1 MFRNL
6 IRCTALAGVVTLGA
20 CELEVLNPNQP
31 ETDRVLATPAD
42 VESLLG
48 TQYLR
53 WHIGVYGNTLS
64 NIRGMADVMSF
75 ENFSSL
81 ANNGMSA
88 TIGIPRPS
96 LNNSIGNGFATE
108 HRRLYYIPSEAA
120 RTASLIIARING
132 GLTVGSPERDA
143 RAKAFAH
150 FVRGIALG
158 YVALFY
164 DSLAVITPEMSAE
177 DPGELVD
184 YQTGMAAAIQALTD
198 AIAEVGNAG
207 SAMPLPA
214 AWLPS
219 STSMTSA
226 EFTKLIRSYRARLR
240 ANVARTPAERAAV
253 DWDAV
258 IADAQNGIT
267 ADHDNV
273 MNTVT
278 GPFDTWRRQRNVFT
292 TWHQMTP
299 MVIGMGDVSGG
310 YANWITQPLDGRTS
324 FTIVTPDLRFPQGAD
339 RAAQVADFGLPC
351 TGDTCPRYFR
361 SRAPADDPLNGASWG
376 WSPYDNVRFHPWH
389 QSGTGGTGSGG
400 NGPLLFFGLAEL
412 NLLEA
417 EGHLRKGNF
426 SAAAALI
433 NKTRVP
439 NGLPA
444 LTAMDNTS
452 PVPGGANC
460 VPKKPTG
467 TTLACGNMLEAL
479 KWEKRIETHFSHFS
493 GWFLDHRGW
502 GDLPEGTGY
511 HWAPPYEDLQAR
523 GRTAATIY
531 STGGF
536 GLGNSGTAGPSTY
549 GW

>member
-1 MFRNL
+1 MLRHFV
-6 IRCTALAGVVTLGA
+6 RCGALAGVIALGA
-20 CELEVLNPNQP
+20 CDLEVINPNQP

-53 WHIGVYGNTLS
+53 WHIGVYGNSLS
-64 NIRGMADVMSF
+64 NVRGMADVLSF

-81 ANNGMSA
+81 ANNGMGAVIS
-88 TIGIPRPS
+88 IPRGS
-96 LNNSIGNGFATE
+96 LDNSIGNGFATE

-120 RTASLIIARING
+120 RTASLIIARINN
-132 GLTVGSPERDA
+132 GLTVGSPAQDA
-143 RAKAFAH
+143 RAKAFGH
-150 FVRGIALG
+150 FVRGIGLG
-158 YVALFY
+158 YVALMY

-184 YQTGMAAAIQALTD
+184 YQTAMTAALQALDD
-198 AIAEVGNAG
+198 AIAEANTGA
-207 SAMPLPA
+207 AAFPLPA

-219 STSMTSA
+219 STVMTST
-226 EFTKLIRSYRARLR
+226 EFIKLIRSYKARLR

-253 DWDAV
+253 NWDAV

-267 ADHDNV
+267 ANHDNT

-278 GPFDTWRRQRNVFT
+278 GPFDSWRRQRNVFT

-299 MVIGMGDVSGG
+299 FVIGMGDVSGG
-310 YANWITQPLDGRTS
+310 YASWIATPLGDRGS
-324 FTIVTPDLRFPQGAD
+324 FTIITPDLRFPQGAD

-351 TGDTCPRYFR
+351 PGDTCKRYFR
-361 SRAPADDPLNGASWG
+361 NRAPANDALNGAAWG
-376 WSPYDNVRFHPWH
+376 WSPYDNVRFHSWH
-389 QSGTGGTGSGG
+389 EKGTGGSGAGG
-400 NGPLLFFGLAEL
+400 NGPLIFFTVAEL
-412 NLLEA
+412 DMLQA
-417 EGHLRKGNF
+417 EGHIRKGAF
-426 SAAAALI
+426 AAAAALI

-444 LTAMDNTS
+444 ITAMDGTS

-467 TTLACGNMLEAL
+467 STLACGNMLEAM
-479 KWEKRIETHFSHFS
+479 KWEKRIETHFTAFS
-493 GWFLDHRGW
+493 NWFLDHRGW
-502 GDLPEGTGY
+502 GDLAQGTGY

-531 STGGF
+531 STGGL
-536 GLGNSGTAGPSTY
+536 GLNNSGTAGPGTY

>member
-1 MFRNL
+1 MFRNFV
-6 IRCTALAGVVTLGA
+6 RCGALAGVIVLGA
-20 CELEVLNPNQP
+20 CDLEVINPNQP

-48 TQYLR
+48 GQYLR
-53 WHIGVYGNTLS
+53 WHIGVYGNVLS
-64 NIRGMADVMSF
+64 NVRGMADVMSF

-88 TIGIPRPS
+88 TISIPRPA
-96 LNNSIGNGFATE
+96 LNNAIGNQFAPE

-143 RAKAFAH
+143 RARAFGH
-150 FVRGIALG
+150 FVRGLGIG

-164 DSLAVITPEMSAE
+164 DSLAIITPEMSAE
-177 DPGELVD
+177 DPGQLTD
-184 YQTGMAAAIQALTD
+184 YQTAMAAAMQAFDD
-198 AIAEVGNAG
+198 AITEATAG
-207 SAMPLPA
+207 AAAFPLPPT
-214 AWLPS
+214 WLPS
-219 STSMTSA
+219 TTNMTST
-226 EFTKLIRSYRARLR
+226 EFIKLIRTYRARLR
-240 ANVARTPAERAAV
+240 ANVARTSAERAAV
-253 DWDAV
+253 NWDLV

-267 ADHDNV
+267 ANHDNV
-273 MNTVT
+273 MSTVT
-278 GPFDTWRRQRNVFT
+278 GPFDSWRRQRNVFS

-299 MVIGMGDVSGG
+299 FVIGMGDVSGA
-310 YANWITQPLDGRTS
+310 YATWLTQPLDDRQS
-324 FTIVTPDLRFPQGAD
+324 FTIVTPDLRFPQGAT

-361 SRAPADDPLNGASWG
+361 NRPPANDALNGASWG

-389 QSGTGGTGSGG
+389 ESGTGGTGTGG
-400 NGPLLFFGLAEL
+400 NGPLVFFTLAEL
-412 NLLEA
+412 DMLQA
-417 EGHLRKGNF
+417 EGHIRKGAF
-426 SAAAALI
+426 GPAATLI

-444 LTAMDNTS
+444 ITALDANS

-467 TTLACGNMLEAL
+467 ATLACGNMFEAM
-479 KWEKRIETHFSHFS
+479 KWEKRIETHFTAF
-493 GWFLDHRGW
+493 GNWFLDHRGW
-502 GDLPEGTGY
+502 GDLAEGTGL
-511 HWAPPYEDLQAR
+511 HWAPPFEDLQAR

-531 STGGF
+531 STGGL
-536 GLGNSGTAGPSTY
+536 GLGNSATAGPSTY